1 MNDKI
6 NEKINLDEL
15 YKQKKITSDLKI
27 QNYNKI
33 LNRVHRKIKSVA
45 RLRNSDEFCFFVL
58 PEFVLGI
65 PRYDMASCTSYII
78 EKLKD
83 NGFKVKY
90 THPNLLFISW
100 KHYIPGYKR
109 SEYKK
114 KTGIK
119 IDGFG
124 NVITRKKN
132 TNDTTKSNNLLLN
145 TKKQN
150 PSTTGILKKKQ
161 QDNTKY
167 NNISDYKPK
176 GNLIYGNDLIKRIQN
191 VTMNNGEK

>member
-1 MNDKI
+1 MDDKLSD
-6 NEKINLDEL
+6 KINLDEL

-33 LNRVHRKIKSVA
+33 LNRVHKKIKSVA
-45 RLRNSDEFCFFVL
+45 RLRNNDEFCFFVL

-65 PRYDMASCTSYII
+65 PRYDMGSCTSYIM
-78 EKLKD
+78 EKLTS

-100 KHYIPGYKR
+100 KHYIPNYKR
-109 SEYKK
+109 AEYKK

-124 NVITRKKN
+124 NVVKN
-132 TNDTTKSNNLLLN
+132 
-145 TKKQN
+145 
-150 PSTTGILKKKQ
+150 KKKMESTNSNTMLLANKKSGSINDKKKPQ
-161 QDNTKY
+161 QNKQY
-167 NNISDYKPK
+167 NQVSEYKPK

-191 VTMNNGEK
+191 VSLNNDKT

>member
-1 MNDKI
+1 MDDRLSD
-6 NEKINLDEL
+6 KINLDEL

-45 RLRNSDEFCFFVL
+45 RLRSNDEFCFFVL

-65 PRYDMASCTSYII
+65 PRYDMGSCTSYIM
-78 EKLKD
+78 EKLTN

-100 KHYIPGYKR
+100 KHYIPNYKR
-109 SEYKK
+109 AEYKK

-124 NVITRKKN
+124 NVVKN
-132 TNDTTKSNNLLLN
+132 
-145 TKKQN
+145 
-150 PSTTGILKKKQ
+150 KKKMESANPNTMLLANKKSGSINDKKKPQ
-161 QDNTKY
+161 QNKQY
-167 NNISDYKPK
+167 NQVSQYKPK
-176 GNLIYGNDLIKRIQN
+176 GNLIYDNDLIKRIQN
-191 VTMNNGEK
+191 VSLNKEKK